1 MTAGLLISVLTQHIH
16 IFQFAYILYGIAVA
30 CLIPAF
36 TTGAAQNAPKTL
48 QAKVA
53 SWCTAIQALSFVL
66 GPIVSTGLY
75 QWHKSY
81 PYYFLL
87 LLMLGLMIYF
97 AMLFLV
103 QDKKKI
109 IEL

>member
-1 MTAGLLISVLTQHIH
+1 M
-16 IFQFAYILYGIAVA
+16 A

-53 SWCTAIQALSFVL
+53 SWCTATQALSFVL

-81 PYYFLL
+81 PYYFAVLNA
-87 LLMLGLMIYF
+87 GF
-97 AMLFLV
+97 NDLFCNESIAAG
-103 QDKKKI
+103 KEKYH
-109 IEL
+109 

>member
-1 MTAGLLISVLTQHIH
+1 M
-16 IFQFAYILYGIAVA
+16 A

-48 QAKVA
+48 RAKVA
-53 SWCTAIQALSFVL
+53 SWCTATQALSFVL

-81 PYYFLL
+81 PYYLKLSLL
-87 LLMLGLMIYF
+87 FF
-97 AMLFLV
+97 AVLNARFNDLFFNESHAAG
-103 QDKKKI
+103 KEKYH
-109 IEL
+109 